1 LPPEATV
8 DLEVGPVN
16 CRVRLRPRESR

>member
-16 CRVRLRPRESR
+16 CRVRLRPSESR